1 MRCLL
6 DKVTARY
13 ILQGLLK
20 LAENRNP
27 TIEEMFA
34 LDLFSRADSEAFCL
48 FITPPAFNILQKLAQ
63 MPKYSELIHLFLEQI
78 EVALPSRYFKRWAR
92 RLRKFGFSREDAA
105 VLASASFST
114 DREAVML
121 GMRFVATFDQP
132 MMRHWLSEQKIIRKR
147 FTAMKKEIPRPYC
160 RASLPEVLRPEQI
173 NA

>member
-13 ILQGLLK
+13 ILQGFLK

-27 TIEEMFA
+27 TIEEIYA
-34 LDLFSRADSEAFCL
+34 LDLFSRADPDVLRL
-48 FITPPAFNILQKLAQ
+48 FVTPPAFNILQKLAQ
-63 MPKYSELIHLFLEQI
+63 MPKYSELVHLFLEQI

-92 RLRKFGFSREDAA
+92 RLREFGFTREDAA

-114 DREAVML
+114 DRKSAIL

-132 MMRHWLSEQKIIRKR
+132 MMRHWLSEQEFIRKR
-147 FTAMKKEIPRPYC
+147 FAAMKKEIPMPYC
-160 RASLPEVLRPEQI
+160 RASLPQVLRPEQI
-173 NA
+173 SA